1 MKIGINRWTMPGA
14 WSVAKCI
21 QVAADSGFDTLEL
34 NLEESGDVRRGMPKH
49 EANDIKK
56 LANDTGVGLPSVSC
70 GLGWKYPLSSTD
82 DAVQKEGI
90 SVGKELIQTA
100 AWLGAETV
108 LLVPGLVTENVSYD
122 VAYQRSQDAL
132 RQLIPVAEELGVAI
146 GIENVWNRFLL
157 SPLEFARYIDEL
169 GSPNVGAYF
178 DVGNVLVTG
187 YPDQWIRILGKR
199 IRKVHVKDFKSGI
212 GNISGFCNVLTG
224 DVPWARTL
232 AALTEVG
239 YDGPVTAEVEGYRV
253 FPELGLRHIAQSLE
267 TIFRPN
273 Q

>member
-14 WSVAKCI
+14 WSAAKCI

-34 NLEESGDVRRGMPKH
+34 NLEESGDVRRGMSQH
-49 EANDIKK
+49 DANDLRK

-90 SVGKELIQTA
+90 GVATELLKTA
-100 AWLGAETV
+100 AWLGADTV
-108 LLVPGLVTENVSYD
+108 LLVPGLVTETVAYD
-122 VAYQRSQDAL
+122 VAYNRSQEAL
-132 RQLIPVAEELGVAI
+132 RQLVPVAADLGVAI

-169 GSPNVGAYF
+169 ESPSVGAYF

-212 GNISGFCNVLTG
+212 GNIGGFCNVLNG
-224 DVPWARTL
+224 DVPWARTV
-232 AALTEVG
+232 AALNELG

-253 FPELGLRHIAQSLE
+253 FPELGLRHIAQTLE